1 MKLENLIQADAN
13 TYPPNLSPQKLNAAR
28 GAPPSP
34 PNGKE
39 IRIHLNSSN
48 SDQIKELA
56 RITRLSLQQLT
67 NSIHAEALSRIELI
81 PTTLYD
87 FKIK

>member
-1 MKLENLIQADAN
+1 MKLEDLIQTDTN
-13 TYPPNLSPQKLNAAR
+13 PCTQNLHYQKLNSGR
-28 GAPPSP
+28 GAPFSP
-34 PNGKE
+34 PDGKE

-56 RITRLSLQQLT
+56 RITRLSLQQIT
-67 NSIHAEALSRIELI
+67 NRILAEALSRIELI

>member
-1 MKLENLIQADAN
+1 MKLKDLVQTDAN
-13 TYPPNLSPQKLNAAR
+13 TYPSNYPPQKLNAAR
-28 GAPPSP
+28 GAPANP

-39 IRIHLNSSN
+39 IRIYLNGSN

-67 NSIHAEALSRIELI
+67 NSIFTEALSRIELI